1 MGSSI
6 GDIAALA
13 DLLREGQEAP
23 TAVGGSTTIAA
34 APGPQAAARSG
45 TVVKSGA
52 AAAAAVAAAA
62 AAAPGA
68 AAAPAAAADSRSI
81 WSEAEVLPAADV
93 MAVADGRR
101 RPEFEYMYKQAVGSE
116 DVYLGLSGTTPSS
129 VHCTSLVLRVLLPG
143 ERFADIDL
151 DVTAERVV
159 VAAAHLC
166 VGGVGWGATG

>member
-23 TAVGGSTTIAA
+23 GAVGGSTTIAA
-34 APGPQAAARSG
+34 VPGPQASARSG

-52 AAAAAVAAAA
+52 AAAAAASGA

-68 AAAPAAAADSRSI
+68 ASDSRSI
-81 WSEAEVLPAADV
+81 WSDAEVLPAADV

-129 VHCTSLVLRVLLPG
+129 VHCTALVLRVLLPG

-166 VGGVGWGATG
+166 VGAGVCAAQGVHLA